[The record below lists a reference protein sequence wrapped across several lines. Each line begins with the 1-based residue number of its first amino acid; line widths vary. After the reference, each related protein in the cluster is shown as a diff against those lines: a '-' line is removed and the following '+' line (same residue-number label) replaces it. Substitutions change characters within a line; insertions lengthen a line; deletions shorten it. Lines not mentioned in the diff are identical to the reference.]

1 MKRQAPLP
9 SARSTNTKLLGRRG
23 MVLIAVL
30 LATVLLSLAA
40 YHYADLMTSEYKAT
54 ENAVRYSQAKANA
67 ESSVHYVMGLLSDPS
82 ALGQLNGN
90 LWDNPAYFRD
100 IVVRQDDN
108 ARYLGKFSVVSP
120 PYDPTNQGN
129 ITTPRFGVI
138 DESSK
143 INPNALIMLDG
154 SGQTLYKMLMTLPN
168 MTSAIACNIVQWLG
182 PTASP
187 FAAPDGSAVGADN
200 SYYTGLN
207 PPYNC
212 KSGPLA
218 TIEELLLVS
227 GVTAELLF
235 GCDKNRNGIQD
246 EGEVGVDGTFDPGW
260 AAYLTLYSKEM
271 NLASDGTQRIQLT
284 KTDLN
289 ALYESLVTALSD
301 TDMATYIVLYLQYG
315 PATPV
320 AKATGGTPSGG
331 GTPTSPTTKTTT
343 PTTPSP
349 APAPQTS
356 NNSVTAAPSVKG
368 VTATSMNLTTA
379 KSNNKIT
386 SIYSL
391 INTYVNV
398 PTGTD
403 PKGKATYTQYPCPL
417 NDPGKLTSL
426 LPVLLDKCTTTA
438 DAQILG
444 RININT
450 APQAVL
456 MALQGLVPGLTS
468 DNIQQIISTRPALDS
483 GYQQDPTFTT
493 PAWLITQLNISP
505 TVMDKLDKYITT
517 RSQVY
522 RFQVLGYFDGG
533 GPMVR
538 LEAVVDTNNGS
549 PIIMYQRDITELGKG
564 FDLQNMQQ

>member
-1 MKRQAPLP
+1 MKRYAPLP
-9 SARSTNTKLLGRRG
+9 TARPIKAKLLSRRG
-23 MVLIAVL
+23 VVLIAVL

-40 YHYADLMTSEYKAT
+40 YHYADVMTSEYKAT
-54 ENAVRYSQAKANA
+54 ENAVRYAQAKANA
-67 ESSVHYVMGLLSDPS
+67 EASVHYVMGLLSDPN

-108 ARYLGKFSVVSP
+108 PRYLGKFSVLSP

-129 ITTPRFGVI
+129 MNTPRFGLI

-154 SGQTLYKMLMTLPN
+154 SGKTLYKMLMQLPN
-168 MTSAIACNIVQWLG
+168 MTSTIACNIVQWLG

-187 FAAPDGSAVGADN
+187 FTAPDGSATGADN
-200 SYYTGLN
+200 SFYTGLN

-227 GVTAELLF
+227 GVTADLLF

-246 EGEVGVDGTFDPGW
+246 PGEVGADGTFDPGW

-284 KTDLN
+284 KADLN
-289 ALYESLVTALSD
+289 ALYESLVTAISD

-320 AKATGGTPSGG
+320 PKTTTPSGG
-331 GTPTSPTTKTTT
+331 GAASSPNTTPPTGKTTG
-343 PTTPSP
+343 PST
-349 APAPQTS
+349 APAQQ
-356 NNSVTAAPSVKG
+356 NNNSSVTAATSVKG
-368 VTATSMNLTTA
+368 VTPASMNLTKA
-379 KSNNKIT
+379 KSSNPI
-386 SIYSL
+386 SSMYSL

-403 PKGKATYTQYPCPL
+403 NKGKTTYTQYPSPL
-417 NDPGKLTSL
+417 NDPGKLASL

-444 RININT
+444 RVNINT
-450 APQAVL
+450 APQPVL
-456 MALQGLVPGLTS
+456 VALQGLVPELTT
-468 DNIQQIISTRPALDS
+468 DNIQQIISMRPALDS
-483 GYQQDPTFTT
+483 GYQQDPTFST
-493 PAWLITQLNISP
+493 PAWLITQLNITP
-505 TVMDKLDKYITT
+505 TAMDKLDKYITT

-549 PIIMYQRDITELGKG
+549 PNILYQRDITELGKG
-564 FDLQNMQQ
+564 FDLQNTQQ